1 MQLTTLISAT
11 LVACS
16 GFAAAAP
23 NAIPTTD
30 LVMPTAVSE
39 LPTTDYQGISSE
51 VGQEETHEVEK
62 RGGGSNWVR
71 HVKFCEHNN
80 GGGVCNVKD
89 FKPSTGCY
97 NLWGWLNDKVS
108 SIYLAPGT
116 MCILYAD
123 TNCKGHWLKAFD
135 PGYKNLKLSGEM
147 NDRISSMTCY
157 AR

>member
-30 LVMPTAVSE
+30 LVFPTAA
-39 LPTTDYQGISSE
+39 SE
-51 VGQEETHEVEK
+51 VGQETHEVEK
-62 RGGGSNWVR
+62 RGGSNWVR

-157 AR
+157 AG